1 VSDSNVRVDSDSEP
15 ASDSDSD
22 SEQLELDSSTSAY
35 PGGNLKG
42 TARPNVVLDTNVR
55 FSMSCR
61 NTASWEFRM
70 RGVNLRYQDDEGV
83 ITDSLSIMMIDSD
96 SDSDS
101 ELELDSELE
110 ATSTAPSRT
119 TSPNFKDNRL

>member
-1 VSDSNVRVDSDSEP
+1 MSDSTRNV
-15 ASDSDSD
+15 DSD
-22 SEQLELDSSTSAY
+22 SEQLELDLSTSTY

-70 RGVNLRYQDDEGV
+70 RGVNLRRYQDDEGV

-96 SDSDS
+96 SDS
-101 ELELDSELE
+101 ELELDSE

-119 TSPNFKDNRL
+119 TSPNFKDNRF